1 MVIFNYGI
9 NSQAQPLAGDAAL
22 MYKLRIG
29 IDGPVIGQHWLPVIG
44 KESRVWLNGHAAG
57 NDRVIPD
64 ARNIQLVH
72 CELDFCRAVII
83 QIAVQKH
90 AIVGIAVR
98 AEDGLDIDGL
108 PDAASILH
116 LRLLAD
122 HAVEVGS
129 DYGIML
135 FIVFKVGKG
144 QLLG

>member
-1 MVIFNYGI
+1 MH
-9 NSQAQPLAGDAAL
+9 
-22 MYKLRIG
+22 KLCIG
-29 IDGPVIGQHWLPVIG
+29 IDGPVIGQHRLPVIG
-44 KESRVWLNGHAAG
+44 KEARVWLNGHAAG
-57 NDRVIPD
+57 NDRVVLNS
-64 ARNIQLVH
+64 RNIQLVH
-72 CELDFCRAVII
+72 GELYCGFAIGI

-90 AIVGIAVR
+90 GIVGIAVR

-135 FIVFKVGKG
+135 FIVCKVGKG